1 VKNKFRQCEILLKQG
16 EAKALFLS

>member
-1 VKNKFRQCEILLKQG
+1 LLKQG